1 MAEPK
6 DVLVENL
13 KETLKGVERY
23 LLLGSALALFILL
36 LADSGKLAVGA
47 VAQEVNIPIVG
58 LSAPSPGAA
67 LIALAIYTL
76 LGWMI
81 FGLVRRV
88 QRIKNKLTQLDE
100 EKLLDAAL
108 TYPSMITTGKTM
120 PVIATLFVAAL
131 GTSALLMSFYDSDG
145 FNKALVTGLGYSHS
159 YFAVAFYLWRWPL
172 HEPSGTSSNEKSTK

>member
-23 LLLGSALALFILL
+23 LLLGSAFALFILL

-47 VAQEVNIPIVG
+47 VGQEVNIPVVG
-58 LSAPSPGAA
+58 LNAPSHGAA
-67 LIALAIYTL
+67 LIALVIYTL

-88 QRIKNKLTQLDE
+88 ERIKNKLTRIDAN
-100 EKLLDAAL
+100 LLDAAL
-108 TYPSMITTGKTM
+108 TYPSMLTTGEKM
-120 PVIATLFVAAL
+120 PVVATLSVAAL
-131 GTSALLMSFYDSDG
+131 GTAALLMSFYDSHG
-145 FNKALVTGLGYSHS
+145 FKTALGVGVFFSHS

-172 HEPSGTSSNEKSTK
+172 HEPNGTSSSKESTK